1 LLLPAVQG
9 AREASR
15 CVACANNLHQIGIAL
30 QHYHADYMAFPPAYS
45 GNETDWTDPHWTW
58 TVLLLP
64 YAEQTPLFDNLSITT
79 QLFGGGVSLAQPTPA
94 TQTRLGVFVC
104 PSDVGRTLNQRKGQ
118 HAKSNYRGIM
128 GSTTSLTTSFD
139 ELSNRNGL
147 FYLNSCVSTAQ
158 ITDGTSNTLAV
169 GECRLELSDTGH
181 VGALWA
187 GMRGTSDEPDDDA
200 EGATYVSDTMWW
212 INSDPTWCING
223 LGVQAFSS
231 NHPGGAQ
238 FLFADGAVH
247 LINEGIDGTTLER
260 LAARNDGLPV
270 GQY

>member
-1 LLLPAVQG
+1 
-9 AREASR
+9 
-15 CVACANNLHQIGIAL
+15 
-30 QHYHADYMAFPPAYS
+30 
-45 GNETDWTDPHWTW
+45 
-58 TVLLLP
+58 
-64 YAEQTPLFDNLSITT
+64 
-79 QLFGGGVSLAQPTPA
+79 
-94 TQTRLGVFVC
+94 
-104 PSDVGRTLNQRKGQ
+104 
-118 HAKSNYRGIM
+118 M

-231 NHPGGAQ
+231 NHPCTSSTRALTARRSSGWRR
-238 FLFADGAVH
+238 
-247 LINEGIDGTTLER
+247 GTTACR
-260 LAARNDGLPV
+260 LASIELARGADFRCPPSGRERPDRAESINVLIFLSRCPALALRASV
-270 GQY
+270 PFMFPNTCSSSNASVII